1 MQPNEAVIMRD
12 VYVTQ
17 LKSEHKAT
25 RRVIL
30 AVPDDK
36 GAYTPDPKSMTALDL
51 AWHIASAEMWFLNS
65 IVKGEFIFGG
75 NNRPAEIDTGAA
87 VAAWYEQE
95 FPKAVASVEA
105 LSGEHMAKE
114 TTFAIWTNP
123 LVDTLG
129 LTVRH
134 SVHHRGQ
141 LSAYLRPM
149 GAKVPSI
156 YGPSADEPIEMP
168 AQAVAAA

>member
-1 MQPNEAVIMRD
+1 MQSNEAAIMRD

-25 RRVIL
+25 KRVIA

-51 AWHIASAEMWFLNS
+51 AWHIASSEIWFLS
-65 IVKGEFIFGG
+65 CVAKGEFKWEGG
-75 NNRPAEIDTGAA
+75 DRPAGISTGTAI
-87 VAAWYEQE
+87 AAWYEQE
-95 FPKAVASVEA
+95 FPKAVASIEA
-105 LSGEHMAKE
+105 LSGEHLAKE
-114 TTFAIWTNP
+114 ATFAIWTNP

-129 LTVRH
+129 LSVRH

-168 AQAVAAA
+168 AQEGAAA

>member
-1 MQPNEAVIMRD
+1 MQPNEAAIMRD
-12 VYVTQ
+12 AYVGH
-17 LKSEHKAT
+17 LKAEHKAT
-25 RRVIL
+25 KRVIE
-30 AVPDDK
+30 AVPGDK
-36 GAYTPDPKSMTALDL
+36 GNYTPDPKSMTAFDL

-65 IVKGEFIFGG
+65 IVKGEFKFES
-75 NNRPAEIDTGAA
+75 NTRPEGLDSGAAIAAWYELEFAKSLAA
-87 VAAWYEQE
+87 VAA
-95 FPKAVASVEA
+95 
-105 LSGEHMAKE
+105 LSDEHMAKE

-156 YGPSADEPIEMP
+156 YGPSADEPMEMP
-168 AQAVAAA
+168 ATA